1 MQNTTAA
8 ATGSLSFLQDDKT
21 YLYSGSMGPGQFIT
35 LTDDI
40 LRLFSGSTNG
50 LVPAQSGTTTHES
63 DEWYNFVGDGL
74 YVYRFRNSGA
84 ANNFVYTAA
93 DCFFDAPLAA
103 AQREG
108 KWVYLDTAGHEVTAP
123 CYDGIYR
130 SNHYTDEPLVFAR
143 AAPLLNGYAVVSR
156 DGKFGL
162 LDSTGA
168 ELVPCAY
175 DGLAWDA
182 ARHGSS

>member
-1 MQNTTAA
+1 MLTESGDGRLCAEHDGGGYRQFV
-8 ATGSLSFLQDDKT
+8 FLQDDKT

-74 YVYRFRNSGA
+74 YVYRFRNSDA

-123 CYDGIYR
+123 CYDGIYQP
-130 SNHYTDEPLVFAR
+130 NHYTDEPLVFAR
-143 AAPLLNGYAVVSR
+143 DRKSVV
-156 DGKFGL
+156 
-162 LDSTGA
+162 
-168 ELVPCAY
+168 
-175 DGLAWDA
+175 
-182 ARHGSS
+182 

>member
-8 ATGSLSFLQDDKT
+8 ATGSLSLQDDKT

-74 YVYRFRNSGA
+74 YVYRCRNSDA

-103 AQREG
+103 A
-108 KWVYLDTAGHEVTAP
+108 
-123 CYDGIYR
+123 
-130 SNHYTDEPLVFAR
+130 SAR
-143 AAPLLNGYAVVSR
+143 ANGCIWTQRAM
-156 DGKFGL
+156 K
-162 LDSTGA
+162 
-168 ELVPCAY
+168 
-175 DGLAWDA
+175 
-182 ARHGSS
+182 